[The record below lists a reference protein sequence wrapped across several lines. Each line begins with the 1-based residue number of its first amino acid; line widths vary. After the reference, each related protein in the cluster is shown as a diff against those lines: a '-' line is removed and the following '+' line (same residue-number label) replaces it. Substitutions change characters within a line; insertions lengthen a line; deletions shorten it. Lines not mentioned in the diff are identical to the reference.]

1 MNGGAQKTVDLFQAA
16 PHVRLHRGRTMVVKI
31 GGEPLARP
39 GGVERFAHQLAVV
52 QALGSRVVVVHG
64 GGPQTDELQ
73 RTLGEEPR
81 KVDGRRQTTPTAL
94 TALRMA
100 TAGVLCGDLVAAL
113 SAAGASAVGVSGA
126 RLITARRRPPMET
139 SDGVVA
145 LGLVGDVQS
154 IDVGPIL
161 ALLEARQVPVLSPP
175 VSDGQGGFL
184 NVNADLLAAEL
195 AGRLGASKL
204 VFATGAPGILGDPE
218 DRGSLLSALSLRE
231 LDGLGAEGVLA
242 AGMSVKAA
250 SIRAALEAGVER
262 VHIVSGHEPDAILR
276 ELYTN
281 HGSGTLVTRETQ
293 RAPASAEEPE
303 GAPA

>member
-1 MNGGAQKTVDLFQAA
+1 MNGGALKTVDLFQAA
-16 PHVRLHRGRTMVVKI
+16 PHVRLHRGRTIVVKS

-73 RTLGEEPR
+73 RKLGEEPR
-81 KVDGRRQTTPTAL
+81 KVDGRRTTTPVAL

-100 TAGVLCGDLVAAL
+100 TAGMLSGDVVAAL
-113 SAAGASAVGVSGA
+113 TAAGARAVGVSGA
-126 RLITARRRPPMET
+126 GVITARRRPPMKT
-139 SDGVVA
+139 SQGQVD
-145 LGLVGDVQS
+145 LGLVGDVEA
-154 IDVGPIL
+154 IDVEPLL
-161 ALLEARQVPVLSPP
+161 ALLDAGQIPVVSPP
-175 VSDGQGGFL
+175 VGDGQGGFL

-195 AGRLGASKL
+195 AGRLGATKL
-204 VFATGAPGILGDPE
+204 VFATGAPGILGDPN
-218 DRGSLLSALSLRE
+218 DRSTLLSALSLRE
-231 LDGLGAEGVLA
+231 LDGLEREGVLA

-262 VHIVSGHEPDAILR
+262 VHIVSGHETDAILR

-281 HGSGTLVTRETQ
+281 HGSGTLVTRESQ
-293 RAPASAEEPE
+293 RAPGSEVPAGS
-303 GAPA
+303 GA